1 MASTSQRKR
10 GRDDGRSALD
20 ADIQV
25 LNHAMDACHLQPARE
40 AYDSASAFLT
50 TIRDSTADE
59 EDYMDLG
66 RSCLD
71 VCKALER
78 GLEGSQPDEVSPSIL
93 EAIKQLT
100 ATLTAIRKETINKGK
115 RNMRSRLFRKDRE
128 DTIAGWKQDLTR
140 ILQIFH
146 TELSVK
152 NHIMLA
158 DLHRHALARQEST
171 NSQHQS
177 TQASVT
183 AGETPPP
190 APRAFFG
197 REGMIEKVVGM
208 AENLEPI
215 ALIGAGGIGKTSIAL
230 TVLDHSRIKE
240 RFGGKRRFIRCD
252 KFPASRSNFLRRLS
266 QVIGAGVEN
275 PEDLD
280 PLRSVL
286 SSKDMVI
293 VIDNAES
300 ILDPRGTGGK
310 EIYGV
315 VKELCQFKNLCLVIT
330 SRITTVPPDCK
341 TLEVP
346 TLSMEAAHNAFYRI
360 YEYGGRSDGVNDIL
374 SQLDYHPLSVTLLA
388 TVAQQN
394 KWDNSRLAGEWGR
407 RQTGVLQT
415 EHDDSLAATIELSL
429 ASPMF
434 RALGP
439 DARGLLGIVAF
450 FPQGVDETNL
460 CWLFPAIPNITT
472 IFDKF
477 CILSLAYRSGGF
489 VTMLAPLRD
498 YLCPMDPTQSL
509 LLCATKDLYLTRLA
523 VDVDFGSPTFG
534 ETRWIISEDVNA
546 EHLLDAFTL
555 IDANS
560 KVIWD
565 ACADFMKH
573 LYWHKPRQTILRSNA
588 ERLPDD
594 HPSKPECLFQLSRL
608 FDSMG
613 NNTEQKSLLLC
624 LLALR
629 RTEGNDFQ
637 VARTLREL
645 SNANRQLGLFEEGIR
660 EAKEALEIMER
671 VGGTWE
677 RAKCLESLALLL
689 LVNNQLDAAEDAIS
703 RAINLWEE
711 DQEFNICQSHR
722 TLGWIYDHKGER
734 EKAVQN
740 FEVALGI
747 ASRFE
752 WHNGI
757 FWIHHDMAW
766 LFYFEHELDDAQAHI
781 TQAKLHAVDD
791 KLCLGN
797 VMEMQGRIWLKQG
810 SLEDAM
816 SEALGAKE
824 IYETLGAARDLG
836 NVGRLIEAIE
846 EEMESRAT
854 AVASDSIGE
863 FLYATL
869 LLYTW

>member
-10 GRDDGRSALD
+10 GHDDGRSTLD

-59 EDYMDLG
+59 EDYADLG
-66 RSCLD
+66 RSCVD
-71 VCKALER
+71 VCRALER
-78 GLEGSQPDEVSPSIL
+78 GLEGSEPDKVSPSIL

-100 ATLTAIRKETINKGK
+100 TTLAAIRKETVNKGK
-115 RNMRSRLFRKDRE
+115 RNMRSRLFNRKDRE
-128 DTIAGWKQDLTR
+128 DAIAGWKQDLAG

-152 NHIMLA
+152 NHMMLA
-158 DLHRHALARQEST
+158 DLHRHVLERQEST
-171 NSQHQS
+171 TSQHQP

-197 REGMIEKVVGM
+197 REEMIEKVVGM

-240 RFGGKRRFIRCD
+240 RFGGNRRFIRCD
-252 KFPASRSNFLRRLS
+252 KFPPSRSNFLRRLS
-266 QVIGAGVEN
+266 QAIGAGVEN

-280 PLRSVL
+280 PLRSFL
-286 SSKDMVI
+286 SSEEMLI
-293 VIDNAES
+293 VLDNAES
-300 ILDPRGTGGK
+300 ILDPRGADGK

-315 VKELCQFKNLCLVIT
+315 VKELGQFSNICLAIT

-341 TLEVP
+341 TIKVP
-346 TLSMEAAHNAFYRI
+346 TLSMEAARNTFYGI
-360 YEYGGRSDGVNDIL
+360 YEHGGRSDRINDIL
-374 SQLDYHPLSVTLLA
+374 GQLDYHPLSVTLLA

-394 KWDNSRLAGEWGR
+394 QWDNSRLAGEWER

-450 FPQGVDETNL
+450 FPQGVDEKNFR
-460 CWLFPAIPNITT
+460 WLFPFIPDINT
-472 IFDKF
+472 IFDKL
-477 CILSLAYRSGGF
+477 CILSLAYRSGSF

-498 YLCPMDPTQSL
+498 YLRPTDLTQSTH
-509 LLCATKDLYLTRLA
+509 LCATKDLYLTRLSF
-523 VDVDFGSPTFG
+523 VIFPDMPTFQ
-534 ETRWIISEDVNA
+534 ESTWIISEDVNV

-555 IDANS
+555 VDANS

-573 LYWHKPRQTILRSNA
+573 LYWHKPRQTILRSKV

-594 HPSKPECLFQLSRL
+594 HPSKHDCLFWLSRL
-608 FDSMG
+608 FGSMG
-613 NNTEQKSLLLC
+613 NQAEQKSLLLH

-629 RTEGNDFQ
+629 RTEGNDFE
-637 VARTLREL
+637 VASTLREL
-645 SNANRQLGLFEEGIR
+645 SHANRALGLFEEGIR

-671 VGGTWE
+671 VGGDYS
-677 RAKCLESLALLL
+677 RARCLVSLADLLL
-689 LVNNQLDAAEDAIS
+689 ENNQLDAAEDAIS
-703 RAINLWEE
+703 GAINLWEE
-711 DQEFNICQSHR
+711 DQQFNICQSHR
-722 TLGWIYDHKGER
+722 ILGLIYGRKGER

-752 WHNGI
+752 WHTQI
-757 FWIHHDMAW
+757 FWIHHSMAW
-766 LFYFEHELDDAQAHI
+766 LFYLEDELDDAQAHI
-781 TQAKLHAVDD
+781 TQAKLHADDD
-791 KLCLGN
+791 KLCLSIA
-797 VMEMQGRIWLKQG
+797 MEMQGWFWYGQDR
-810 SLEDAM
+810 LEDAM

-824 IYETLGAARDLG
+824 IYEKLGAARDLG
-836 NVGRLIEAIE
+836 DVGRLIKAIE

-854 AVASDSIGE
+854 AVASDSSGNPE
-863 FLYATL
+863 E
-869 LLYTW
+869 

>member
-59 EDYMDLG
+59 EDYADLG
-66 RSCLD
+66 RSCVD
-71 VCKALER
+71 VCRALER
-78 GLEGSQPDEVSPSIL
+78 GLEGSQPDKVSPSIL

-100 ATLTAIRKETINKGK
+100 TTLAAIRKETVNKGK
-115 RNMRSRLFRKDRE
+115 RNMRSRLFNRKDRE
-128 DTIAGWKQDLTR
+128 DAIAGWKQDLAG

-152 NHIMLA
+152 NHTMLA

-177 TQASVT
+177 TLASVT

-197 REGMIEKVVGM
+197 REEMIEKVVGM

-252 KFPASRSNFLRRLS
+252 KFPPSRSNFLRRLS
-266 QVIGAGVEN
+266 QAIGAGVEN

-280 PLRSVL
+280 PLRSFL
-286 SSKDMVI
+286 SSEEMLI
-293 VIDNAES
+293 VLDNAES
-300 ILDPRGTGGK
+300 ILDPRGADGK

-315 VKELCQFKNLCLVIT
+315 VKELGQFSNICLAIT

-341 TLEVP
+341 TIKVP
-346 TLSMEAAHNAFYRI
+346 TLSMEAARNTFYGI
-360 YEYGGRSDGVNDIL
+360 YEHGGRSDRINDIL
-374 SQLDYHPLSVTLLA
+374 GQLDYHPLSVTLLA

-394 KWDNSRLAGEWGR
+394 QWDNSRLAGEWER

-450 FPQGVDETNL
+450 FPQGVDEKNFR
-460 CWLFPAIPNITT
+460 WLFPFIPDINT
-472 IFDKF
+472 IFDKL
-477 CILSLAYRSGGF
+477 CILSLAYRSGSF

-498 YLCPMDPTQSL
+498 YLRPTDLTQSTH
-509 LLCATKDLYLTRLA
+509 LCATKDLYLTRLSF
-523 VDVDFGSPTFG
+523 VIDPDTPTFQ
-534 ETRWIISEDVNA
+534 ESTWIISEDVNV
-546 EHLLDAFTL
+546 EHLLDAFTFV
-555 IDANS
+555 DANS

-565 ACADFMKH
+565 ACANFMKH
-573 LYWHKPRQTILRSNA
+573 LYWHKMRQTILRSKV

-594 HPSKPECLFQLSRL
+594 HPSKPDCLFWLSRL
-608 FDSMG
+608 FRVMG
-613 NNTEQKSLLLC
+613 NYTEQKSLLLR
-624 LLALR
+624 LLALCR
-629 RTEGNDFQ
+629 KEGNDYE
-637 VARTLREL
+637 VALTLREL
-645 SNANRQLGLFEEGIR
+645 SDANRLLGLLEEGIR
-660 EAKEALEIMER
+660 EVKEALEIMER
-671 VGGTWE
+671 VGGDYS
-677 RAKCLESLALLL
+677 RARCLETLAELLL
-689 LVNNQLDAAEDAIS
+689 ENKQLDAAEDAIS
-703 RAINLWEE
+703 RAINHWEE
-711 DQEFNICQSHR
+711 DQQFNISQSHR
-722 TLGWIYDHKGER
+722 TLGKIYRRKGER

-752 WHNGI
+752 WHNSI
-757 FWIHHDMAW
+757 FCIHYDMAF
-766 LFYFEHELDDAQAHI
+766 LFYSEDELDDAQSHI
-781 TQAKLHAVDD
+781 TQAKLHMADD
-791 KLCLGN
+791 QYCLGN
-797 VMEMQGRIWLKQG
+797 VMEMQGWIWYEQD

-824 IYETLGAARDLG
+824 IYEKLGAAVKLG
-836 NVGRLIEAIE
+836 DVGLLIQAIE
-846 EEMESRAT
+846 EEMERRAT
-854 AVASDSIGE
+854 AVASDSSGNPE
-863 FLYATL
+863 E
-869 LLYTW
+869 